1 MEGNLMADKVY
12 ICEPTRTGAAFRP
25 GNVPAETGGIL
36 AIDPGTY
43 LGWAYKA
50 GDYIT
55 AGYEDMSGCAD
66 FYSATAN
73 LINILIENLRPDE
86 AVLEKYFSGGHAM
99 ENKTIE
105 QRGAIKAAL
114 ELKGLAWKEIHPST
128 VRKCLGIGGR
138 PSDPQIR
145 QAVSDFFGTPDSY
158 CPNPNSKR
166 KRLFRPDVFDA
177 MALLMATEA

>member
-1 MEGNLMADKVY
+1 MNSMNEKVY

-25 GNVPAETGGIL
+25 GNAEQEGGGIL

-73 LINILIENLRPDE
+73 LINILIDNLRPDE
-86 AVLEKYFSGGHAM
+86 SVLEKYFSGGHAM

-128 VRKCLGIGGR
+128 VRKCLGICGR

-158 CPNPNSKR
+158 CPDPNSKR

-177 MALLMATEA
+177 LALLMATEA